1 MNYAKIKISKL
12 LKNEKDALIYE
23 YDFGDGW
30 EHRIVLEKSLP
41 EDQSSAYPG
50 CIGGKNACPPED
62 CGGIWGYMEFKE
74 IISDPS
80 HEAHESMMEWLD
92 DDFDP
97 TAFDMEEVNKALQIN
112 NFGMFE

>member
-1 MNYAKIKISKL
+1 
-12 LKNEKDALIYE
+12 
-23 YDFGDGW
+23 
-30 EHRIVLEKSLP
+30 
-41 EDQSSAYPG
+41 
-50 CIGGKNACPPED
+50 
-62 CGGIWGYMEFKE
+62 MEFKE